1 MKLIW
6 KNKNK
11 LNGNIWEPFLVVKII
26 TNYII
31 LLLSLHIIIIMNVLC
46 ILHKCISNSHLNNLT
61 GVLKRLITQ
70 KNNTNLNPFKFGCT
84 KVNYLLKTITKHK
97 KITTNTKIIVKW
109 KKKDYIWNVTKK
121 CKWKVIYQMFYY
133 DFLYYYSF
141 NYQKYNQILLFP
153 IFKLTVVQNN
163 YNKQLQ
169 NI

>member
-6 KNKNK
+6 KNK

-70 KNNTNLNPFKFGCT
+70 KQ
-84 KVNYLLKTITKHK
+84 HK
-97 KITTNTKIIVKW
+97 
-109 KKKDYIWNVTKK
+109 
-121 CKWKVIYQMFYY
+121 
-133 DFLYYYSF
+133 S
-141 NYQKYNQILLFP
+141 
-153 IFKLTVVQNN
+153 
-163 YNKQLQ
+163 
-169 NI
+169 